1 MMKRISCLLCA
12 AICLIGCGTTE
23 KQLNERAAEL
33 CKHIPDLHQLE
44 KSRDFLTKDFYAVL
58 DTMVNLPD
66 ATPLEHQWEWWFVA
80 DDGTYIPY
88 CDCKVLAVEQSDTDH
103 ALATILV
110 QPQDTFDYVSDE
122 HLMSLERVHGKWLMA
137 DFDGHKAHAVRYI
150 ETARHEQG
158 VRQAISDYLVNNIAP
173 YYLQGEVCV
182 PTIQLV
188 AANDTCVYGIFYVF
202 WYNLSGDTLKTVS
215 SGMHA
220 GRMSLTSDNGKT
232 AVTSFEQTVDGAGN
246 WESAKRIFGD
256 LFDVYVNITDYAISY
271 ELARHYQLREY
282 VHAHDMRV
290 HYYQDYGWEPSD
302 LTEDLK

>member
-1 MMKRISCLLCA
+1 MMKRIICLLCA

-44 KSRDFLTKDFYAVL
+44 QSRDFLTEDFYAVL
-58 DTMVNLPD
+58 DTMVNLPE
-66 ATPLEHQWEWWFVA
+66 ATPLEHQWDWWFVA
-80 DDGTYIPY
+80 ADDSPIQ
-88 CDCKVLAVEQSDTDH
+88 DCNCEVQSVQKQDATH

-110 QPQDTFDYVSDE
+110 HPQDSDYEATDETFLMEKVNGQWLIADYANN
-122 HLMSLERVHGKWLMA
+122 K
-137 DFDGHKAHAVRYI
+137 FHATNYI
-150 ETARHEQG
+150 RTS
-158 VRQAISDYLVNNIAP
+158 RQEWNLIHTIGDYLVSEIAP

-215 SGMHA
+215 GGMHA

-246 WESAKRIFGD
+246 EASAKRIFGND
-256 LFDVYVNITDYAISY
+256 YYEIYQNIYSNHENREA
-271 ELARHYQLREY
+271 ARRLQLREY
-282 VHAHDMRV
+282 IRRNNLDVR
-290 HYYQDYGWEPSD
+290 YYQDYGWPAVT
-302 LTEDLK
+302 L